1 MKKFKALQSPNQF
14 FSFKG
19 EMYEF
24 IDGYFE
30 TEDAELIEFLAINPN
45 CELIS
50 EPTKKK

>member
-1 MKKFKALQSPNQF
+1 MKKFKALQSANQF

-24 IDGYFE
+24 IEGYFE
-30 TEDAELIEFLAINPN
+30 TDDAELIEFLAINPN

-50 EPTKKK
+50 EPKKK